1 MSAELNPKAPAPAG
15 PPVEKE
21 TPSKSAAAEALRQLA
36 SALDRTEK
44 TTGRSGAV
52 SRAPKQRMYN
62 IEKLKAANPD
72 KHYRYVN
79 VADDEKAQARLD
91 DGYKAVSE
99 TEAAKYGAR
108 SEIGSTKLMEIPREV
123 AEARRREIDETT
135 RHRLKAHE
143 RDVREAVEGV
153 TRELRDRHGLNIPV
167 ERLLVD
173 E

>member
-1 MSAELNPKAPAPAG
+1 MPAELNPKAPPA
-15 PPVEKE
+15 EKE
-21 TPSKSAAAEALRQLA
+21 SPSKSKAAEALRQLA
-36 SALDRTEK
+36 EALDRTEK

-62 IEKLKAANPD
+62 IEKLQTANPD

-91 DGYKAVSE
+91 DGYVSVSE
-99 TEAAKYGAR
+99 AEAAKHGAR
-108 SEIGSTKLMEIPREV
+108 AEIGSTRLMEIPREV
-123 AEARRREIDETT
+123 ADARRREIDEAT

-143 RDVREAVEGV
+143 RDVKEAVEGV
-153 TRELRDRHGLNIPV
+153 ARELRDKHGLNIPI
-167 ERLLVD
+167 ERLLVN